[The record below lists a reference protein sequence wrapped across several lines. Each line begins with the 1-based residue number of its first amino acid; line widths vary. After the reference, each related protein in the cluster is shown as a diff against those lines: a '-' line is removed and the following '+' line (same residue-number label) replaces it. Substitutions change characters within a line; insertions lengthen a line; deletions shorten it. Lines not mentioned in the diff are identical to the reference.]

1 VTAPSAR
8 PHRDRDKSREKN
20 SDRQPQVE
28 RRSVLGGPEVLQGIA
43 GPVNKGVNQ
52 MSETEAEVETLK
64 ARETGEVGKE
74 RETGDPRQLTLL
86 VRSLPRVWLLI
97 VGVLLTMLTSASI
110 VYLGHLLRVLM
121 DAALGL
127 DWVAFWRVSYLFL
140 GLQLARF
147 LLIYTRTKTVGA
159 YAEDGVTRLR
169 QTIVERI
176 ARLPMAEL
184 SEIHSGDFVSRLTN
198 DLNRIRVFIQ
208 QTLIGLIDQPLT
220 AVLAFAYLC
229 WLDWRLTLILT
240 LAMPLI
246 LFISMLLSKPMGR
259 LGKERQEW
267 LAQVNS
273 VAQDTIT
280 GIEVA
285 RAFNLTGALNE
296 RYGDAVDQ
304 SVRASA
310 ALASRRALVMGSSF
324 FMSIIPFLLLFGIG
338 GYWSIQGDMTPG
350 SLIAFVNLL
359 NRLTNPMAQ
368 LPRLVGEFRA
378 DMAAAKR
385 VFAILNLGVEST
397 TGIGAVDADGPEAIA
412 VDNLRFSYPNRDR
425 TALDGISFSVERGK
439 TVAIVGPS
447 GSGKTTLFRI
457 LLGLYDEYQGDIEI
471 FGRGL
476 QDWNL
481 EALRQSIAFVT
492 QDTYLFPG
500 TIAENIAY
508 GRQGATPTEIA
519 AAARAANA
527 SEFIA
532 GLPQGLDTSV
542 GELGGKLSG
551 GQRQRIAI
559 ARAILKD
566 APILLLD
573 EATSALDTRSEALVQ
588 EALDE
593 FMADRTTL
601 VIAHRLSTI
610 KNADW
615 VLVLDDGRIAEEG
628 THDDLLA
635 REGLYHHLYTR
646 QFADS
651 EREAV

>member
-1 VTAPSAR
+1 VTAPS
-8 PHRDRDKSREKN
+8 
-20 SDRQPQVE
+20 
-28 RRSVLGGPEVLQGIA
+28 EVTEVKA
-43 GPVNKGVNQ
+43 VAVAKK
-52 MSETEAEVETLK
+52 ETRMGEAQQL
-64 ARETGEVGKE
+64 
-74 RETGDPRQLTLL
+74 RQLLGTLPRLWLL
-86 VRSLPRVWLLI
+86 V
-97 VGVLLTMLTSASI
+97 VGVLLTMLISASF
-110 VYLGHLLRVLM
+110 VYLGHLLRALM

-127 DWVAFWRVSYLFL
+127 DWLTFWKVSYLFL

-159 YAEDGVTRLR
+159 YAEDGVTRVR
-169 QTIVERI
+169 QTVVERI

-184 SEIHSGDFVSRLTN
+184 SQIHSGDFVSRLTN
-198 DLNRIRVFIQ
+198 DLNRIRVFIR

-220 AVLAFAYLC
+220 GVLAFAYLC
-229 WLDWRLTLILT
+229 WLDWRLTLLLT
-240 LAMPLI
+240 LVMPLI
-246 LFISMLLSKPMGR
+246 LFVSLLLSKPMGR
-259 LGKERQEW
+259 LSKERQEW

-285 RAFNLTGALNE
+285 RAFNLTETLNE
-296 RYGDAVDQ
+296 KYKDAVDRT
-304 SVRASA
+304 VKASA
-310 ALASRRALVMGSSF
+310 ALASRRALMMGSSF

-338 GYWSIQGDMTPG
+338 GYWAIRGDMTPG
-350 SLIAFVNLL
+350 SLIAFVSLL
-359 NRLTNPMAQ
+359 NHLTNPMAQ

-385 VFAILNLGVEST
+385 VLDILDLRVEP
-397 TGIGAVDADGPEAIA
+397 TGGASHVDTADPEAIA
-412 VDNLRFSYPNRDR
+412 VEDLRFCYPNRDR
-425 TALDGISFSVERGK
+425 TALDGISFSVKRGK

-447 GSGKTTLFRI
+447 GSGKTTLFRL
-457 LLGLYDEYQGDIEI
+457 LLGLYEYQGGIDI
-471 FGRGL
+471 FGREL
-476 QDWNL
+476 RDWSL
-481 EALRQSIAFVT
+481 EALRKRIAFVS

-500 TIAENIAY
+500 TITENIAY
-508 GRQGATPTEIA
+508 GRPGATPTEIA

-527 SEFIA
+527 NEFIS

>member
-1 VTAPSAR
+1 MTAPS
-8 PHRDRDKSREKN
+8 
-20 SDRQPQVE
+20 
-28 RRSVLGGPEVLQGIA
+28 EVTEVKA
-43 GPVNKGVNQ
+43 VAVAKK
-52 MSETEAEVETLK
+52 ETRMGEAQQL
-64 ARETGEVGKE
+64 
-74 RETGDPRQLTLL
+74 RQLLGTLPRLWLL
-86 VRSLPRVWLLI
+86 V
-97 VGVLLTMLTSASI
+97 VGVLLTMLISASF
-110 VYLGHLLRVLM
+110 VYLGHLLRALM

-127 DWVAFWRVSYLFL
+127 DWLTFWKVSYLFL

-159 YAEDGVTRLR
+159 YAEDGVTRVR
-169 QTIVERI
+169 QTVVERI

-184 SEIHSGDFVSRLTN
+184 SQIHSGDFVSRLTN
-198 DLNRIRVFIQ
+198 DLNRIRVFIR

-220 AVLAFAYLC
+220 GVLAFAYLC
-229 WLDWRLTLILT
+229 WLDWRLTLLLT
-240 LAMPLI
+240 LVMPLI
-246 LFISMLLSKPMGR
+246 LFVSLLLSKPMGR
-259 LGKERQEW
+259 LSKERQEW

-285 RAFNLTGALNE
+285 RAFNLTETLNE
-296 RYGDAVDQ
+296 KYKDAVDRT
-304 SVRASA
+304 VKASA
-310 ALASRRALVMGSSF
+310 ALASRRALMMGSSF

-338 GYWSIQGDMTPG
+338 GYWAIRGDMTPG
-350 SLIAFVNLL
+350 SLIAFVSLL
-359 NRLTNPMAQ
+359 NHLTNPMAQ

-385 VFAILNLGVEST
+385 VLDILDLRVEP
-397 TGIGAVDADGPEAIA
+397 TGGASHVDTADPEAIA
-412 VDNLRFSYPNRDR
+412 VEDLRFCYPNRDR
-425 TALDGISFSVERGK
+425 TALDGISFSVKRGK

-447 GSGKTTLFRI
+447 GSGKTTLFRL
-457 LLGLYDEYQGDIEI
+457 LLGLYEYQGGIDI
-471 FGRGL
+471 FGREL
-476 QDWNL
+476 RDWSL
-481 EALRQSIAFVT
+481 EALRKRIAFVS

-500 TIAENIAY
+500 TITENIAY
-508 GRQGATPTEIA
+508 GRPGATPTEIA

-527 SEFIA
+527 NEFIS

-588 EALDE
+588 EDLDE

-610 KNADW
+610 KSADW
-615 VLVLDDGRIAEEG
+615 LLVLDDGRIAEEG
-628 THDDLLA
+628 THADLLA
-635 REGLYHHLYTR
+635 AGGLYHHLYTR

-651 EREAV
+651 GKEAV

>member
-1 VTAPSAR
+1 MTAPS
-8 PHRDRDKSREKN
+8 
-20 SDRQPQVE
+20 
-28 RRSVLGGPEVLQGIA
+28 EVTEVKA
-43 GPVNKGVNQ
+43 VAVAKK
-52 MSETEAEVETLK
+52 ETRMGEAQQL
-64 ARETGEVGKE
+64 
-74 RETGDPRQLTLL
+74 RQLLGTLPRLWLL
-86 VRSLPRVWLLI
+86 V
-97 VGVLLTMLTSASI
+97 VGVLLTMLISASF
-110 VYLGHLLRVLM
+110 VYLGHLLRALM

-127 DWVAFWRVSYLFL
+127 DWLTFWKVSYLFL

-159 YAEDGVTRLR
+159 YAEDGVTRVR
-169 QTIVERI
+169 QTVVERI

-184 SEIHSGDFVSRLTN
+184 SQIHSGDFVSRLTN
-198 DLNRIRVFIQ
+198 DLNRIRVFIR

-220 AVLAFAYLC
+220 GVLAFAYLC
-229 WLDWRLTLILT
+229 WLDWRLTLLLT
-240 LAMPLI
+240 LVMPLI
-246 LFISMLLSKPMGR
+246 LFVSLLLSKPMGR
-259 LGKERQEW
+259 LSKERQEW

-285 RAFNLTGALNE
+285 RAFNLTETLNE
-296 RYGDAVDQ
+296 KYKDAVDRT
-304 SVRASA
+304 VKASA
-310 ALASRRALVMGSSF
+310 ALASRRALMMGSSF

-338 GYWSIQGDMTPG
+338 GYWAIRGDMTPG
-350 SLIAFVNLL
+350 SLIAFVSLL
-359 NRLTNPMAQ
+359 NHLTNPMAQ

-385 VFAILNLGVEST
+385 VLDILDLRVEP
-397 TGIGAVDADGPEAIA
+397 TGGASHVDTADPEAIA
-412 VDNLRFSYPNRDR
+412 VEDLRFCYPNRDR
-425 TALDGISFSVERGK
+425 TALDGISFSVKRGK

-447 GSGKTTLFRI
+447 GSGKTTLFRL
-457 LLGLYDEYQGDIEI
+457 LLGLYEYQGGIDI
-471 FGRGL
+471 FGREL
-476 QDWNL
+476 RDWSL
-481 EALRQSIAFVT
+481 EALRKRIAFVS

-500 TIAENIAY
+500 TITENIAY
-508 GRQGATPTEIA
+508 GRPGATPTEIA

-527 SEFIA
+527 NEFIS

-610 KNADW
+610 KSADW
-615 VLVLDDGRIAEEG
+615 LLVLDDGRIAEEG
-628 THDDLLA
+628 THADLLA
-635 REGLYHHLYTR
+635 AGGLYHHLYTR

-651 EREAV
+651 GKEAV